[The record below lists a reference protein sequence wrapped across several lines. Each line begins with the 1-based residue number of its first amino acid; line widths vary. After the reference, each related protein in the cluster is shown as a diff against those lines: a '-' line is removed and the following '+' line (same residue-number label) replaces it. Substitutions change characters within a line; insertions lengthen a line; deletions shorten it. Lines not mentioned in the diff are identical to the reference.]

1 MRSDR
6 LVRALLRLYP
16 RAWRERYGDE
26 FFALIAQSPVTPRV
40 VVDVCLAAL
49 VERWH
54 VATNWSALPRGLR
67 STVEFGFVIFAG
79 WAIQKWA
86 RGLAWLLAERTL
98 TAATAY
104 AHPVRVIAPPIDD
117 GAALFAFAIL
127 LACIG
132 RGWRG
137 AFPIAAPRQPLT
149 LRAIVSIYL
158 GVFTSFTLARY
169 SDLVGTNMHPF
180 QATQL
185 LGGWFPP
192 PATTILLFNLHA
204 AWRRARGVSRAVSV
218 W

>member
-16 RAWRERYGDE
+16 RAWRERYGEE

-54 VATNWSALPRGLR
+54 VATNWSAL
-67 STVEFGFVIFAG
+67 
-79 WAIQKWA
+79 
-86 RGLAWLLAERTL
+86 
-98 TAATAY
+98 
-104 AHPVRVIAPPIDD
+104 PIDD

-158 GVFTSFTLARY
+158 GV
-169 SDLVGTNMHPF
+169 
-180 QATQL
+180 
-185 LGGWFPP
+185 
-192 PATTILLFNLHA
+192 
-204 AWRRARGVSRAVSV
+204 
-218 W
+218 